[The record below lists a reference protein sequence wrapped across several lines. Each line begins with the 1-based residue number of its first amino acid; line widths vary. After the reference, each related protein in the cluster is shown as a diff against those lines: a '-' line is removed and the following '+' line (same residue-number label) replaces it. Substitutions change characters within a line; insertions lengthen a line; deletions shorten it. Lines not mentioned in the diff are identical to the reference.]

1 MPPSFGVIYLFASK
15 LTPVM
20 ITFLNQRLKQCSNQF
35 SYPVQAARQI
45 SIMPLNA
52 NTINIPFHYSIFF
65 SVGTPLVF
73 SFFLSPQ
80 EQIRSTIPK
89 IPSGLLPPAAGTH
102 PLFAPRTHP
111 PPAVASFSE
120 KYTFCG
126 RTVGPTS
133 NTLKMAETLAD
144 GNQILL
150 GKHLLGS
157 VYYLLHQVSVKLR
170 DDQPIGNLGGP
181 WWFIQLWLNMYMHR
195 TMGMNL

>member
-1 MPPSFGVIYLFASK
+1 M
-15 LTPVM
+15 
-20 ITFLNQRLKQCSNQF
+20 
-35 SYPVQAARQI
+35 
-45 SIMPLNA
+45 
-52 NTINIPFHYSIFF
+52 
-65 SVGTPLVF
+65 
-73 SFFLSPQ
+73 
-80 EQIRSTIPK
+80 
-89 IPSGLLPPAAGTH
+89 
-102 PLFAPRTHP
+102 
-111 PPAVASFSE
+111 ASFSE

-126 RTVGPTS
+126 RTIGPTS
-133 NTLKMAETLAD
+133 NTLKMVETLAD